1 MTTPSTERK
10 AGPLLGTGSQTSWP
24 FTFKVFAKSDI
35 AVTIA
40 DSLGVETALVLD
52 TDYSVTLN
60 ANQETSPGGTVTY
73 PISGDPLPTGSRLVI
88 VGNLPYD
95 QPLDLP
101 SGGNF
106 SPLALENEL
115 DRLTMQIQQLREQ
128 VGRSLQVS
136 VTTDA
141 SVTLPAPSAN
151 ELIGWDSTG
160 STLQNFAV
168 SDLATAVAYATMHY
182 DTFNGDGVTT
192 QFTLTADPAVLPNLD
207 VAISGVV
214 QVPGTDYTLLNG
226 VLVFTS
232 APANGTVILARYGE
246 GLTNFEGD
254 SSDIRFLQAGTGAV
268 QRTAQAKMREVQ
280 VSVTDYGAD
289 PTGAADSTSAIQD
302 AIDYVGGSGGGV
314 VYFPTGDYKITTVYV
329 QHERVTLLGQG
340 DSSIIINS
348 LTANGIE
355 VGTSAAITSL
365 VVIDGLRFDR
375 ATKSTNG
382 AAVKMIRT
390 GYSTVKNCVFKN
402 SRFGV
407 EVKTHNDSLTIQ
419 NNTFLE
425 GTYFGVLEYNANE
438 TWANDLT
445 IRGNFF
451 WHVEEAAVY
460 MGADGVGVASV
471 GDTYIEDNVIV
482 GSPAFGPLQTQYAIK
497 IEGAGSYNTNIS
509 ISRNTFEGVALQT
522 LYLADLSRCRVEG
535 NYFSGTGANDVGLY
549 WDGGVGNSII
559 SGNIFVGY
567 NNQAAK
573 FISTGGL
580 TVTGNNFTSNVTL
593 AGNIAELEFTNCVD
607 VQVTGNYFYSSS
619 SQYAIEFIDSGG
631 SSNNLTVTGNRFAKF
646 SGNANYLFDIS
657 WQAFAANRRFAD
669 NLGNDF
675 TSGAGV
681 ATPSAGNAAQWYAG
695 DTIRNTSP
703 SVLGTAG
710 SRYVISGWVCTAQG
724 DPGTWHEQRT
734 LTGT

>member
-1 MTTPSTERK
+1 MS
-10 AGPLLGTGSQTSWP
+10 
-24 FTFKVFAKSDI
+24 
-35 AVTIA
+35 
-40 DSLGVETALVLD
+40 AL
-52 TDYSVTLN
+52 SI
-60 ANQETSPGGTVTY
+60 QPTY
-73 PISGDPLPTGSRLVI
+73 PIFTDIDG
-88 VGNLPYD
+88 
-95 QPLDLP
+95 QPLEAGFVWIGQANLDPQVNPINVYWDAALSIPATQPVRTLGGYP
-101 SGGNF
+101 SRNGT
-106 SPLALENEL
+106 PA
-115 DRLTMQIQQLREQ
+115 RLYVNSDYSIRVMNRNGSA
-128 VGRSLQVS
+128 VYS
-136 VTTDA
+136 
-141 SVTLPAPSAN
+141 APSATERYSSVVVN
-151 ELIGWDSTG
+151 ISL
-160 STLQNFAV
+160 
-168 SDLATAVAYATMHY
+168 SDLI
-182 DTFNGDGVTT
+182 FKQN
-192 QFTLTADPAVLPNLD
+192 
-207 VAISGVV
+207 
-214 QVPGTDYTLLNG
+214 
-226 VLVFTS
+226 
-232 APANGTVILARYGE
+232 
-246 GLTNFEGD
+246 
-254 SSDIRFLQAGTGAV
+254 GTGAV
-268 QRTAQAKMREVQ
+268 DRTALAKMQETQ

-289 PTGAADSTSAIQD
+289 PTGATDSTGAIQD

-314 VYFPTGDYKITTVYV
+314 VYFPTGDYKISTVTV

-382 AAVKMIRT
+382 AAIKMIRT
-390 GYSTVKNCVFKN
+390 GYSTIKNCVFKN

-425 GTYFGVLEYNANE
+425 GTYFGVLENNLNE

-460 MGADGVGVASV
+460 MSADGVGVASV

-497 IEGAGSYNTNIS
+497 IEGAGTYNTNIS
-509 ISRNTFEGVALQT
+509 IQRNTFEGCALQT
-522 LYLADLSRCRVEG
+522 VYLTDLNRCRIEG
-535 NYFSGTGANDVGLY
+535 NYFSGTGVNDVGLY
-549 WDGGVGNSII
+549 WDGGFGNSII

-573 FISTGGL
+573 FISTAAI
-580 TVTGNNFTSNVTL
+580 TVTGNHFTSNVTL
-593 AGNIAELEFTNCVD
+593 AGNIAELEFTNCSD

-619 SQYAIEFIDSGG
+619 SQYAIEFLQAAGT
-631 SSNNLTVTGNRFAKF
+631 SNNLTVVGNSFAKF
-646 SGNANYLFDIS
+646 SGNTNYLFDIS
-657 WQAFAANRRFAD
+657 WFAFASKRIFAN

-675 TSGAGV
+675 TSGAGT

-695 DTIRNTSP
+695 DIIRNTAP

-710 SRYVISGWVCTAQG
+710 SRYVITGWVCTAQG
-724 DPGTWHEQRT
+724 DPGTWNEMRT